1 MSSPQLRVL
10 VVDDESSVRIS
21 LAGYLEDRGFKVL
34 SAGSAE
40 EALEALAIE
49 PVDVAI
55 VDIRLPGMDG
65 NTLIPKAAEMRPSL
79 KFLIYTGSA
88 AYHLPPSL
96 ADIGIGV
103 NEVFRKPLSDL
114 RIMVEAIH
122 RLATKG

>member
-1 MSSPQLRVL
+1 MSAPQIRVL

-40 EALEALAIE
+40 EALEALATE

-55 VDIRLPGMDG
+55 VDIRLPRMDG
-65 NTLIPKAAEMRPSL
+65 NTLIPKAAEMQPSL

-88 AYHLPPSL
+88 EYHLPPSL

-103 NEVFRKPLSDL
+103 DEVFRKPLSDL
-114 RIMVEAIH
+114 RVMAEAIH